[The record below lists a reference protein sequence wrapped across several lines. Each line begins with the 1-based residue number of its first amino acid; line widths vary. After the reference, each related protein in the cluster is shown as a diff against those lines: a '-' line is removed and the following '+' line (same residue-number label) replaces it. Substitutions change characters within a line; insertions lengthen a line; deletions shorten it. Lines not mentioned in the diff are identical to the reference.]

1 VSQSK
6 PVPPKNAEM
15 LVLEVVRTERV
26 TPTMMRVTLGGDAL
40 ARFTPMGF
48 DQWFRLFLPLES
60 LPDDKHTSFALPK
73 RIDLLGYVQFLAMP
87 KATRPIMRNYT
98 VREFRTDPRELD
110 IDFVAHGDNGPASRW
125 ATSTAVGDTVALL
138 DQGVMYNPQPAGW
151 QLFVAD
157 ESGLPAVAGIL
168 RDLPRDTVGHAF
180 IEIADAADAQPTDA
194 PPGVQVH
201 WLPRDHGVKPGTLA
215 LAAVQAFELPAGVP
229 YAYVVGEQ
237 SLPTSLRR
245 WLVNER
251 GVPKLHVTFC
261 GFWRATSQ

>member
-1 VSQSK
+1 VSQAK

-15 LVLEVVRTERV
+15 LVLEVVRSERV
-26 TPTMMRVTLGGDAL
+26 TPNMMRITLGGDAL

-60 LPDDKHTSFALPK
+60 LPENRQTSFALPK

-98 VREFRTDPRELD
+98 VRAFRPLENELD

-125 ATSTAVGDTVALL
+125 ATGTGVGDTVALL
-138 DQGVMYNPQPAGW
+138 DQGVLYNPQPADW

-157 ESGLPAVAGIL
+157 ESGLPAVAGVL
-168 RDLPRDTVGHAF
+168 RDAPRDTVGHAF
-180 IEIADAADAQPTDA
+180 IEVADAADAQPTDA
-194 PPGVQVH
+194 PPGVEVH
-201 WLPRDHGVKPGTLA
+201 WLVRGHGEKPGTLA
-215 LAAVQAFELPAGVP
+215 LATVQAFPLPAGTP
-229 YAYVVGEQ
+229 YAFVVGEQ

-251 GVPKLHVTFC
+251 GVPKSHVTFC
-261 GFWRATSQ
+261 GFWRATAG